1 MIDLD
6 EVRALLDEW
15 NAEAKERVAKERISG
30 GVSELD
36 FLIKND
42 IRERHRRELI
52 SMDDA
57 LESLEVEMNSISEDE
72 FASEEKEYD
81 VGLAEKITELRE
93 EIWLIIK

>member
-15 NAEAKERVAKERISG
+15 NAEAKERVAKERITG

-52 SMDDA
+52 SMDAA
-57 LESLEVEMNSISEDE
+57 LESLDAEMNSISEDE
-72 FASEEKEYD
+72 FASEEKKYD
-81 VGLAEKITELRE
+81 VDIAEKITELRE
-93 EIWLIIK
+93 EIWLLIK